1 MGASQ
6 AAPVCAPGAV
16 RPCGREELC
25 KNSLLEIL
33 GSGLA
38 RDQQLNIISV

>member
-16 RPCGREELC
+16 RPCGHEELC

-38 RDQQLNIISV
+38 REQQLNIISV